1 MNLDRTEIEKLIPHR
16 GPFLLLDRIT
26 EISAQKVSAQYRIK
40 TDNALFQQ
48 VLPFH
53 YPGSP
58 ITPGVL
64 LCEMIF
70 QAGAALMAH
79 RLMSENNTIKGAPVI
94 TRIRDARFKNMIL
107 PESELAITAEFEDQ
121 VSTAYYLK
129 GSVEC
134 EGKLALR
141 VAFTCALAG
150 VE

>member
-1 MNLDRTEIEKLIPHR
+1 MGLNRAEIEKLIPHR
-16 GPFLLLDRIT
+16 GPFLLLDEIT

-40 TDNALFQQ
+40 NENALFQQ
-48 VLPFH
+48 VLPYH
-53 YPGSP
+53 YPGQP

-79 RLMSENNTIKGAPVI
+79 RLLSQSDPVKGAPVI

-107 PESELAITAEFEDQ
+107 PESDLTITAEFEDQ

-134 EGKLALR
+134 GGKLALR

-150 VE
+150 AE